1 MPSASLQSVPEAQPH
16 QPDPGS
22 ASWLRS
28 PGWGRQYQAKAL
40 SRERD
45 QWGQCPLGTCMMT
58 WPCLSSASL
67 GPPTGASWPRARPRR
82 TRCPGQGRA
91 EPGLRA

>member
-1 MPSASLQSVPEAQPH
+1 MGAVPAGH
-16 QPDPGS
+16 
-22 ASWLRS
+22 LHV
-28 PGWGRQYQAKAL
+28 
-40 SRERD
+40 
-45 QWGQCPLGTCMMT
+45 T

-67 GPPTGASWPRARPRR
+67 RPATRASWSRARPRR